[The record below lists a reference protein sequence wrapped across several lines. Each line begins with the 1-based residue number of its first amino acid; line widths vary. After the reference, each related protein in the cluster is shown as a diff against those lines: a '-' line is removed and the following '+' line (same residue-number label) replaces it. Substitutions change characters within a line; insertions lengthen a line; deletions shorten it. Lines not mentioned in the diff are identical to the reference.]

1 MLIVGVPGMAEIHAG
16 DDLGTLIGQACAA
29 IEWPDGSLGLTDGDI
44 VVVTSKIVSKA
55 EGRVLHA
62 TDREAAIDAEMVRLV
77 AQRGSTRIVETAHGL
92 VLAAAGVDASNTD
105 EGTVLLL
112 PVDPDASARS
122 LRARLQK
129 LSGVR
134 VGVIV
139 SDTLGRA
146 WRLGLTDA
154 AIGLAGVEPLEDY
167 RGQTDPAGRT
177 LEQTVTATADEIAA
191 AADLVKGKLT
201 RTPVAVVRGAHA
213 YVTDADGPGAK
224 ALVRPPDEDMF
235 RLGTSLALAEGFGDG
250 YAQGY
255 DDGLGEGVQRAV
267 DARRTVRTYRDEP
280 VERALIVQ
288 AVGAAL
294 TAPAPHHT
302 TPWRF
307 VILDSQPVRAQLLE
321 AMRAQWEKDLR
332 TLSNFDDEAVTRR
345 VARGDVLLR
354 APALVIPFLALAG
367 AAHDYPDERRRGFER
382 DLFLLSG
389 GAAVQNLMLGLAG
402 VGLGSAWVSSTVF
415 CPEVVQSVL
424 GVPSD
429 WQPLGSIAVGYPL
442 APAVTRPP
450 RDAQDFL
457 FEPYLSDE

>member
-1 MLIVGVPGMAEIHAG
+1 MQIMGVAGIPEIRPG
-16 DDLGTLIGQACAA
+16 DDLGALVATAC
-29 IEWPDGSLGLTDGDI
+29 DGVVWADGAVGLTDGDI
-44 VVVTSKIVSKA
+44 VVVTSKIVSKS

-92 VLAAAGVDASNTD
+92 ILAAAGVDASNTD
-105 EGTVLLL
+105 ADTVLLL
-112 PVDPDASARS
+112 PIDPDTSARS
-122 LRARLQK
+122 LRTSLQQHTGARL
-129 LSGVR
+129 
-134 VGVIV
+134 GVIV

-154 AIGLAGVEPLEDY
+154 AIGIAGVAALADY

-177 LEQTVTATADEIAA
+177 LEQTITAIADEIAG
-191 AADLVKGKLT
+191 AADLVKGKLA
-201 RTPVAVVRGAHA
+201 RTPVAVVRGAGA
-213 YVTDADGPGAK
+213 YVTEADGPGAK
-224 ALVRPPDEDMF
+224 AIVRPPDEDMF

-255 DDGLGEGVQRAV
+255 DDGLAEGVQRAV
-267 DARRTVRTYRDEP
+267 DARRTVRAYRDEP
-280 VERALIVQ
+280 VPRELIVQ

-307 VILDSQPVRAQLLE
+307 VILDEQPVRARLLE
-321 AMRAQWEKDLR
+321 AMREQWERDLR
-332 TLSNFDDEAVTRR
+332 TLSNFDDDAVTRR

-354 APALVIPFLALAG
+354 APALVIPFLALAD
-367 AAHDYPDERRRGFER
+367 AAHEYPDERRRGFER

-429 WQPLGSIAVGYPL
+429 WQPLGTIAVGYPS
-442 APAVTRPP
+442 AAASTRPP
-450 RDAQDFL
+450 RNAQDFL

>member
-1 MLIVGVPGMAEIHAG
+1 MHIVGVPGLGEIRPG
-16 DDLGTLIGQACAA
+16 DDLGTLIGEACVGV
-29 IEWPDGSLGLTDGDI
+29 EWPDRSVGLADGDI

-77 AQRGSTRIVETAHGL
+77 AHRGNTRIVETAHGL

-105 EGTVLLL
+105 AGTVLLL

-122 LRARLQK
+122 LRATLQEHTGA
-129 LSGVR
+129 SI
-134 VGVIV
+134 GVII

-154 AIGLAGVEPLEDY
+154 AIGIAGVEPLEDY
-167 RGQTDPAGRT
+167 RGKTDPAGRT
-177 LEQTVTATADEIAA
+177 LEQTITAIADEIAS

-201 RTPVAVVRGAHA
+201 RTPVAVVRGLDA
-213 YVTDADGPGAK
+213 YVSRADGPGAK

-255 DDGLGEGVQRAV
+255 DDGLGEGVLRAV
-267 DARRTVRTYRDEP
+267 DARRTVRAYRDEP
-280 VERALIVQ
+280 VARELIVQ
-288 AVGAAL
+288 AVSAAL

-307 VILDSQPVRAQLLE
+307 VILDDQPVRARLLE
-321 AMRAQWEKDLR
+321 AMRAQWEADLR
-332 TLSNFDDEAVTRR
+332 ALSNFDDDAVTRR

-354 APALVIPFLALAG
+354 APALVIPFLALAD
-367 AAHDYPDERRRGFER
+367 AAHEYPDERRRGFER

-402 VGLGSAWVSSTVF
+402 VELGSAWVSSTVF
-415 CPEVVQSVL
+415 CPEVVHEVL

-429 WQPLGSIAVGYPL
+429 WQPLGTIAVGYPL
-442 APAVTRPP
+442 AAAPTRPARQP
-450 RDAQDFL
+450 QDFL